1 MTALEESQTIA
12 RLARMKDHVLLR
24 RVSWPTYDAL
34 LDECADRRLRHTFD
48 RGSLEF
54 MTRSGEH
61 EVYKSL
67 LGQFVVSLAEELDRP
82 LFLGGELTLRRSD
95 LDRGLESDQ
104 CYWIA
109 SEARVRG
116 KTAIDLAVDPPPG
129 LFIEIEVSRTILDRI
144 AVAAALGVRE
154 LWRFDGTNL
163 QIGLL
168 QPDGQYTWGSTSQA
182 FPSIRISE
190 MVGFLRMAQTAG
202 HLDVLRAFRAWVR
215 SQAARQL

>member
-12 RLARMKDHVLLR
+12 RLARMKDHLLLW
-24 RVSWPTYDAL
+24 RVSWQTYDAL
-34 LDECADRRLRHTFD
+34 LEECADRRLRHTFD

-67 LGQFVVSLAEELDRP
+67 LGQFVVILAEELNQP
-82 LFLGGELTLRRSD
+82 LFLGGELTLRRPD

-109 SEARVRG
+109 NEPRVRG
-116 KTAIDLAVDPPPG
+116 KTAIDLTVDPPPD
-129 LFIEIEVSRTILDRI
+129 LFVEIEVSRTILDRI

-154 LWRFDGTNL
+154 IWRFDGTKL
-163 QIGLL
+163 PIGLL
-168 QPDGQYTWGSTSQA
+168 QPDGQYTWGTTSEA
-182 FPSIRISE
+182 FPGIRMDEI
-190 MVGFLRMAQTAG
+190 VRFLQMAQTTG

-215 SQAARQL
+215 SQRP